1 MMMRFDQLLS
11 LISQTL
17 ETEFYQ
23 KEMRPFGLY
32 EPVKYIL
39 NLGGKRIRP
48 VSALMAANLFVD
60 DVRHLVRSALALE
73 VFHNFT
79 LLHDDIMDNSPVRR
93 GQQTVHIK
101 YGTNTA
107 ILSGDAM
114 AIMAYR
120 CLENTPL
127 EYYPK
132 VMRVFNDTSLKVC
145 EGQQLDMEFENKL
158 SVSLAEYTQMI
169 RLKTAELLAGSL
181 KIGALMGGA
190 SDKDA
195 ELLYQFGI
203 YLGIAFQMKDDWLDT
218 FGNFEVFGK
227 RIGNDIIENKK
238 TFLLLSALEQ
248 AKGEQA
254 LILKKLIT
262 EPQQDLSAKVHKVT
276 AIFKEL
282 GIDSQNEQEMMRYYE
297 QAIKFLDQVSVDNLR
312 KDELRNLA
320 KTFVYREK

>member
-1 MMMRFDQLLS
+1 MMMKFDELLD

-23 KEMRPFGLY
+23 KEMKPFGLY

-39 NLGGKRIRP
+39 NIGGKRIRP

-60 DVRHLVRSALALE
+60 EVIHLVRPALALE

-93 GQQTVHIK
+93 GQQTVHLK
-101 YGTNTA
+101 FGTNTA

-145 EGQQLDMEFENKL
+145 EGQQLDMEFEDKL
-158 SVSLAEYTQMI
+158 NVSLEEYTQMI

-190 SDKDA
+190 SDTDA

-203 YLGIAFQMKDDWLDT
+203 HLGIAFQMKDDWLDT
-218 FGNFEVFGK
+218 FGDFEAFGK

-248 AKGEQA
+248 AKGKQVEM
-254 LILKKLIT
+254 LKILIT
-262 EPQQDLSAKVHKVT
+262 QHQSDLASKVRQVT
-276 AIFKEL
+276 DIFLEL
-282 GIDSQNEQEMMRYYE
+282 GIDKQNEQEMLRYYNT
-297 QAIKFLDQVSVDNLR
+297 AMHFLDEVSVENSR
-312 KDELRNLA
+312 KDELRALA

>member
-60 DVRHLVRSALALE
+60 DVRHLVRPALALE